1 MSERRYDPKQEPVWR
16 RLLLAVQTEFVG
28 IHPRVHAYN
37 LAARLVPLGARGD
50 VRARLLRLAGF
61 SVGKDTSIHG
71 PLHMSGPPGMVP
83 RLVIGADCSIASD
96 CSFELSEKLT
106 IGDRVTLEPG
116 VMILTSTHELD
127 SAQHRAGALIPNPV
141 TIGNGVWLRAR
152 SMVLPGVKIGDGA
165 VVEAGAVVNKDVL
178 PNARVGGMPAVQ
190 LEVMKGTGEPPKGA
204 DAV

>member
-1 MSERRYDPKQEPVWR
+1 MSEGRYEPKNEPAWR
-16 RLLLAVQTEFVG
+16 RFLLAVQTEFVG
-28 IHPRVHAYN
+28 IHPRLHAYN
-37 LAARLVPLGARGD
+37 LAARLVPLGAPGD

-61 SVGKDTSIHG
+61 NVGEGTQIHG
-71 PLHMSGPPGMVP
+71 QLHMSGPRGIVP
-83 RLVIGADCSIASD
+83 RLAIGAACSIAPD

-127 SAQHRAGALIPNPV
+127 SAQHRAGVLIPNPV

-152 SMVLPGVKIGDGA
+152 AMVLPGVKIGDGA
-165 VVEAGAVVNKDVL
+165 VIEAGAVVNKDVA

-190 LEVMKGTGEPPKGA
+190 LELMKGVDEPA
-204 DAV
+204 QAVDGG

>member
-1 MSERRYDPKQEPVWR
+1 MSNGRYEPKNAPAWR

-28 IHPRVHAYN
+28 IHPRLHAYN
-37 LAARLVPLGARGD
+37 LAARLVPLGAPGD

-61 SVGKDTSIHG
+61 SVGAGTLVHG
-71 PLHMSGPPGMVP
+71 PLHMSGPRGVVQ
-83 RLVIGADCSIASD
+83 RLVIGAACSIAPD

-127 SAQHRAGALIPNPV
+127 SAHHRAGALVPSPV

-165 VVEAGAVVNKDVL
+165 VIEAGAVVNKDVL

-190 LEVMKGTGEPPKGA
+190 LEVMKGADGPA
-204 DAV
+204 QSNDAV

>member
-1 MSERRYDPKQEPVWR
+1 MSEGRYEPKNEPAWR
-16 RLLLAVQTEFVG
+16 RFLLAVHTEFVG
-28 IHPRVHAYN
+28 IHPRLHAYN
-37 LAARLVPLGARGD
+37 LAARLVPLGAPGD

-61 SVGKDTSIHG
+61 EIGAGTQIHG
-71 PLHMSGPPGMVP
+71 ALHMSGPRGIVP
-83 RLVIGADCSIASD
+83 RLVIGAACSIAPD
-96 CSFELSEKLT
+96 CSFELTDKLT

-127 SAQHRAGALIPNPV
+127 SAHHRAGALVPNPV

-152 SMVLPGVKIGDGA
+152 AMVLPGVKIGDGA

-190 LEVMKGTGEPPKGA
+190 LELMQGTELPEPSADGA
-204 DAV
+204 